1 VEQNASSL
9 KKNKLANLKKMR
21 KEKTQIS
28 KIRNEKGEITT
39 NTKEIQGIIGEYFEN
54 LYSNK
59 LENLEE
65 MDKFLMTIQN

>member
-1 VEQNASSL
+1 
-9 KKNKLANLKKMR
+9 MR

-39 NTKEIQGIIGEYFEN
+39 NTMEIQGIITYYFEN
-54 LYSNK
+54 LYSNT

-65 MDKFLMTIQN
+65 MDKFHILMTMKT